1 MRNPSSP
8 APANRFHEV
17 LLDSL
22 VSGRAPFPLV
32 DRLGARFVELGD
44 GRAVLEC
51 DVDASHHNPVGVVHG
66 GLAFFLMDTAMG
78 FASMT
83 VHAAGQKCSTVDVKI
98 NYIRAVTKGRLR
110 AEATVVKAGR
120 TVIHLEA
127 KTVDERGRLVAQALG
142 VAVLTPDAA

>member
-1 MRNPSSP
+1 MRKPSSP
-8 APANRFHEV
+8 APANRFHKV
-17 LLDSL
+17 LLESL
-22 VSGRAPFPLV
+22 ASGRAPFPLAE
-32 DRLGARFVELGD
+32 RLGVRFVELGA

-83 VHAAGQKCSTVDVKI
+83 VHPAGQKCSTVDVKI
-98 NYIRAVTKGRLR
+98 NYIRSVAKGRLR
-110 AEATVVKAGR
+110 AEATVIKAGR

-127 KTVDERGRLVAQALG
+127 KTLDERGQLIAQALG
-142 VAVLTPDAA
+142 LAVLTPDAP